1 MTSVHHTLLDYAE
14 TARPHELRWAFEAYD
29 RLELL
34 DMRKLDDVIGELER
48 CVMQIVVAPLAFAR
62 PSASVTS
69 RLAPV
74 CEMPSATSP
83 GPNSAED
90 IAIRSPSESAT
101 ARIPSLRNLW

>member
-1 MTSVHHTLLDYAE
+1 MIVSCAM
-14 TARPHELRWAFEAYD
+14 
-29 RLELL
+29 RLELASL
-34 DMRKLDDVIGELER
+34 RKAVCFAAVTSRMSATLVIGELER